1 MMPYGGKEIAAL
13 RANRQ
18 RPADMVL
25 VSLIGPLREINPTII
40 AQPDRRYEWD
50 FLTGLDVLLVVSSNI
65 EKSLVKRAADG
76 ILSVGPD
83 YLGVWFADK
92 QNGVN
97 AAFGCWKPKTKTC
110 RMMGI
115 ADRRQFAGIGAKL

>member
-1 MMPYGGKEIAAL
+1 MMPYGGKEIADL
-13 RANRQ
+13 RAKAK

-25 VSLIGPLREINPTII
+25 VSLIGPLREPNPTII
-40 AQPDRRYEWD
+40 SQPQRIYEWE
-50 FLTGLDVLLVVSSNI
+50 FLKDLDVLLVVRSDI
-65 EKSLVKRAADG
+65 EKAQVKRVADA
-76 ILSVGPD
+76 ILAVDPN

-97 AAFGCWKPKTKTC
+97 AAFGCWHPTSKSC

-115 ADRRQFAGIGAKL
+115 ADRRGLAGIGLQA

>member
-1 MMPYGGKEIAAL
+1 MMPYGGKEIADL

-25 VSLIGPLREINPTII
+25 VSLIGPLREPNPTII

-76 ILSVGPD
+76 ILAVDPE
-83 YLGVWFADK
+83 YLGVWFSDK
-92 QNGVN
+92 QSGVN
-97 AAFGCWKPKTKTC
+97 AAYGCWKPKTKTC

-115 ADRRQFAGIGAKL
+115 ADRRQLSGIGAKS